1 MEVKIITPFTLFISD
16 DDSESEFKEKSKKHK
31 STKLDLRKLQSPSNK
46 NSHGKKSRLSDSA
59 LHEVEKRKKSS
70 KRGTK
75 SEYFTRTNS
84 DSDSD
89 FDMSKSLKRKVP
101 SPDTKKTTTKK
112 NPEVKEKSKSKPK
125 TKSTDN
131 KKKGLPY
138 WIEVYVGK
146 SGWITGNKMQKKIFM

>member
-1 MEVKIITPFTLFISD
+1 MK
-16 DDSESEFKEKSKKHK
+16 
-31 STKLDLRKLQSPSNK
+31 KLQSPSKN
-46 NSHGKKSRLSDSA
+46 NSHEKKSRLSDSA
-59 LHEVEKRKKSS
+59 LNEIEKRKKSS

-89 FDMSKSLKRKVP
+89 FDMSSKSLKRKVP
-101 SPDTKKTTTKK
+101 SPDNTKKKTTKK
-112 NPEVKEKSKSKPK
+112 DPEIKEKSKSKPK
-125 TKSTDN
+125 IKSMDN

-146 SGWITGNKMQKKIFM
+146 SGWITGK